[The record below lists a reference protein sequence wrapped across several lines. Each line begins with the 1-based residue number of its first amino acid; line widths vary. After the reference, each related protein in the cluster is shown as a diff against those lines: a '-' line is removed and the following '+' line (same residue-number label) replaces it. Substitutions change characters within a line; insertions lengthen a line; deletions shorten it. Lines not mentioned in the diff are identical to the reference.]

1 MRSFR
6 LAAGAVVTG
15 TTLFA
20 LGAGPALADE
30 LPAGIQ
36 TETSSS
42 ASSSSSAPSVPPAS
56 SATMTSTTAKDKD
69 CADFATQADAQA
81 EWAKDP
87 SDPHGLDA
95 DDDGYACESQFGEP
109 SGQVKKTPSGG
120 VDTGGSEDSSSS
132 APLAALGGLTL
143 LGGSAAA
150 VLASR
155 RRAGR

>member
-15 TTLFA
+15 TTLLA

-36 TETSSS
+36 TESSS
-42 ASSSSSAPSVPPAS
+42 ASSSSSAPPAS
-56 SATMTSTTAKDKD
+56 SATITSTTSKDKD

-81 EWAKDP
+81 EWAKDQ

-95 DDDGYACESQFGEP
+95 DDDGYACESHFGEP
-109 SGQVKKTPSGG
+109 SGQVKKTPAGG
-120 VDTGGSEDSSSS
+120 VDTGGSEESSST
-132 APLAALGGLTL
+132 APLAAFGGLTL
-143 LGGSAAA
+143 LGGGAAA

>member
-15 TTLFA
+15 TTLLA
-20 LGAGPALADE
+20 LGAGPALAQE
-30 LPAGIQ
+30 IPAD
-36 TETSSS
+36 TETKS
-42 ASSSSSAPSVPPAS
+42 ASSSSSAPPAS
-56 SATMTSTTAKDKD
+56 SATITSTTSKDKD

-81 EWAKDP
+81 EWAKDQ

-95 DDDGYACESQFGEP
+95 DDDGYACESHFGEP

-120 VDTGGSEDSSSS
+120 VDTGGSEDSSST

-143 LGGSAAA
+143 LGGGAAA